1 MEGQVRFARL
11 RAEDGLIRGI
21 VGLALILAVI
31 AVVVVDSISMFS
43 ASQKVDS
50 DAHSAATA
58 ARFAYSQT
66 TNLTNF
72 GPAERAAKQLLRRGG
87 DKIISV
93 KHQATGGEPLFI
105 VSASRTA
112 HTYVLKYCTHL
123 PWIGKQIGRWLHPHS
138 TGTSK

>member
-43 ASQKVDS
+43 ASQKVAS
-50 DAHSAATA
+50 DARGGANA
-58 ARFAYSQT
+58 ARFAYSQAS
-66 TNLTNF
+66 NIVI
-72 GPAERAAKQLLRRGG
+72 AERAAKNLLRHAG
-87 DKIISV
+87 DKVISV
-93 KHQATGGEPLFI
+93 KSEATAGEPVFT

-112 HTYVLKYCTHL
+112 HTYVLKYGTHL
-123 PWIGKQIGRWLHPHS
+123 PWIGKQIGRWLHPQS